1 MVHETSEINYYMG
14 QNEPHG
20 KPRLHTVTARVD
32 KVLFPD
38 GSELESSS
46 TLADH
51 AHVQQQIAST
61 GLGTDV
67 AGVMSYFAESSTV
80 ASLTARVGAL
90 AAKLTHLE

>member
-1 MVHETSEINYYMG
+1 MVHETSEINYYM
-14 QNEPHG
+14 NEPFP

-51 AHVQQQIAST
+51 AHVQLAIAST
-61 GLGTDV
+61 ALGTDV
-67 AGVMSYFAESSTV
+67 AGVMSFFAERLRS
-80 ASLTARVGAL
+80 
-90 AAKLTHLE
+90 